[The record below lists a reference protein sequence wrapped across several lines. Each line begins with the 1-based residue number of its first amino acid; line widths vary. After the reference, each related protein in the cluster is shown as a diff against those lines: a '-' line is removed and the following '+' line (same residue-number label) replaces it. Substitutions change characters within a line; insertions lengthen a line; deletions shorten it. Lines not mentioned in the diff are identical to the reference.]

1 MSDPF
6 DNICPDSMGARARQ
20 TELALKYRGR
30 GGYRPGAGRP
40 RSGRHAVPHRARPK
54 LAPRYP
60 VHVTLRVRN
69 EVWNLRSRRC
79 FRALARGFVGAKDR
93 FGVRLVH
100 FSVQG
105 NHLHLIVE
113 AADEVALARGMQGLA
128 IRMAKALNRV
138 MQRSGA
144 VFRERYHAHVLR
156 SPTEVARAVAYVLGN
171 YFRHAAS
178 WGASIEGTQVDPYSS
193 AAEHDKA
200 WTGVDPPL
208 VVEARTWLLR
218 VGWERGGA
226 KRSAG

>member
-1 MSDPF
+1 MA
-6 DNICPDSMGARARQ
+6 ARTPQ

-30 GGYRPGAGRP
+30 GGYRPGCGRP
-40 RSGRHAVPHRARPK
+40 RSGRHAVPHRSRPRV
-54 LAPRYP
+54 APRHP
-60 VHVTLRVRN
+60 VHVTLRVRD

-79 FRALARGFVGAKDR
+79 FRALARGFAAGNDR
-93 FGVRLVH
+93 LGFRLVH

-113 AADEVALARGMQGLA
+113 VVDEMALARGMQGLA

-138 MQRSGA
+138 MERSGP

-171 YFRHAAS
+171 YFHHAAS
-178 WGASIEGTQVDPYSS
+178 WGASISRTHVDPYSS
-193 AAEHDKA
+193 AAENDKA

-208 VVEARTWLLR
+208 VVEPRTWLLR
-218 VGWERGGA
+218 VGWERGDA
-226 KRSAG
+226 KTRVA

>member
-1 MSDPF
+1 
-6 DNICPDSMGARARQ
+6 MGTRTRQ
-20 TELALKYRGR
+20 AELALKYRGR

-40 RSGRHAVPHRARPK
+40 RSGRHAVPHRSRPK
-54 LAPRYP
+54 VAARHP
-60 VHVTLRVRN
+60 VHVTLRVRD

-79 FRALARGFVGAKDR
+79 FRALARGFARGKDR
-93 FGVRLVH
+93 FGFRLVH

-113 AADEVALARGMQGLA
+113 VADEAALARGMQGLA

-138 MQRSGA
+138 MQRRGP

-171 YFRHAAS
+171 YFHHAAK
-178 WGASIEGTQVDPYSS
+178 WGTTIARGQVDPYSS
-193 AAEHDKA
+193 AAEHDKM

-208 VVEARTWLLR
+208 TVEPRTWLLR
-218 VGWERGGA
+218 VGVERGGA
-226 KRSAG
+226 TRRTG